1 MAYNNYFPASYQ
13 PVYYS
18 PQYQPPQPV
27 PQVQQV
33 QPQAQA
39 AGFSGGNQSNG
50 LIWVQGEAGAKSYLV
65 APNTTV
71 MLMDSETQ
79 RFYLKSADASG
90 MPLPLRTFE
99 YSEVT
104 EGPKQSAGATKPAP
118 PINGSEYV
126 LKSEFE
132 ALRGRVEALLGET
145 GSAVKHEKEA
155 GNE

>member
-1 MAYNNYFPASYQ
+1 MAYSYNYPYQ
-13 PVYYS
+13 PMYYQ
-18 PQYQPPQPV
+18 PQYQPQNLPV
-27 PQVQQV
+27 AQ
-33 QPQAQA
+33 QPQAPMNTAPQT
-39 AGFSGGNQSNG
+39 QSSNSG

-65 APNTTV
+65 APSTTV
-71 MLMDSETQ
+71 MLMDSETTK
-79 RFYLKSADASG
+79 FYLKSADASG